1 MDFRE
6 NAMKSRQGKT
16 SAERTVD
23 LMRLAEIVEQFRG
36 KKIVLYGD
44 FVADEFQYG
53 DISRISR
60 EAPVLIL
67 KHRET
72 KLVPGG
78 GANATNNLAALGA
91 KVSPVTAV
99 GSDTAGEALTEYFRG
114 LGFDTSGIVRVP
126 NWTTPPKT
134 SVLAGWVHT
143 TAQQV
148 LRVEREPGVPVP
160 GKAKTQV
167 GAKLI

>member
-1 MDFRE
+1 
-6 NAMKSRQGKT
+6 MKSRQGKT

-36 KKIVLYGD
+36 KKVVLYGD

-53 DISRISR
+53 DISRVSR

-99 GSDTAGEALTEYFRG
+99 GSVSAGERLREYF
-114 LGFDTSGIVRVP
+114 LGPGGATSGIAGALHLR
-126 NWTTPPKT
+126 TRTKT
-134 SVLAGWVHT
+134 RVLA
-143 TAQQV
+143 
-148 LRVEREPGVPVP
+148 R
-160 GKAKTQV
+160 
-167 GAKLI
+167 